1 MQSVILHPSS
11 NIKKG
16 IKMTKKKIRVLVI
29 DDSALAREIISKGI
43 SRDPEIEVI
52 GTAMDVYVAR
62 DKIVFRK
69 PDVLTLDIEMPRM
82 DGVEFLK
89 KLMPQYPLPVVIVSS
104 MSKSGAKVTLEA
116 LEYGAVDYVLKPS
129 KKIGEGLT
137 EMMKELIEKIKIA
150 NKVDVSH
157 WKNLFDVSLHQKQTS
172 KKILEGTTDKIIAL
186 GASTGGTIAITKILE
201 SFPPDMPGTVVV
213 QHMPPGFTMMFAD
226 KLNETCK
233 IEVKEAKDG
242 DRIIRGRAL
251 IAPGDYQ
258 MRVIRSGGQYLVK
271 CTKEEKVNGH
281 CPSVDVLFDSIAENV
296 GPNAIGIMLTGMGK
310 DGARAML
317 NMRKTG
323 ARTIAQDEKSSII
336 FGMPKEAYI
345 CGGAEKLVNLND
357 MTDAIIKLLEEMK

>member
-1 MQSVILHPSS
+1 MV
-11 NIKKG
+11 
-16 IKMTKKKIRVLVI
+16 KKKIKVLVI

-43 SRDPEIEVI
+43 SRDPQIEVV

-62 DKIVFRK
+62 DKIVFKK

-89 KLMPQYPLPVVIVSS
+89 KLMPQYPLPVIIVSS
-104 MSKSGAKVTLEA
+104 MSKPGAKVTLEA
-116 LEYGAVDYVLKPS
+116 LENGAVDYVLKPS

-150 NKVDVSH
+150 NDVDVTH
-157 WKNLFDVSLHQKQTS
+157 WRSLFDVPLHQKQIS
-172 KKILEGTTDKIIAL
+172 RKILVGTTDKIIAL

-201 SFPPDMPGTVVV
+201 SFPSDIPGTVVV

-233 IEVKEAKDG
+233 IEVKEAEDG
-242 DRIIRGRAL
+242 DRIITGRAL
-251 IAPGDYQ
+251 IAPGDYH

-271 CTKEEKVNGH
+271 CNKGEKVNGH

-296 GPNAIGIMLTGMGK
+296 GSNALGVMLTGMGR

-317 NMRKTG
+317 NMRKAG
-323 ARTIAQDEKSSII
+323 SRTIAQDEKSSII
-336 FGMPKEAYI
+336 FGMPKEAYA
-345 CGGAEKLVNLND
+345 CGGAEKLVNLNN
-357 MTDAIIKLLEEMK
+357 MTDEIIRLIEEMK